1 MKRLILVA
9 FLPFVALFANAQS
22 SVFIGL
28 YGGGGL
34 VTSNNYNV
42 SISAGLDFFKAINEH
57 TAIGANLFYQGYN
70 IYYDNEAYGVKGG
83 TGNAGV
89 TLLDQCGYVFI
100 TPKLVRDVDH
110 RGILKFNLSAGA
122 GFKMSGTE
130 TMRKWDFSNGG
141 GAGSYDS
148 LINSSKNL
156 NSMLIRVGFGFTEFL
171 SMRGHWSFTVSE
183 DFGFIGSS
191 VTKTSDVT
199 DGSRTQYSPNKLNPG
214 CISLQI
220 GIMHHNGG

>member
-1 MKRLILVA
+1 MKRIRLVG
-9 FLPFVALFANAQS
+9 FLSFVVFCTHAQS
-22 SVFIGL
+22 SFFVGA

-42 SISAGLDFFKAINEH
+42 SISGGIDFFMGLNTH
-57 TAIGANLFYQGYN
+57 TGIGANLFYQGYN
-70 IYYDNEAYGVKGG
+70 IFYDNEAYGAKGG

-89 TLLDQCGYVFI
+89 TLLNQTGYVFI
-100 TPKLVRDVDH
+100 TPKLVHDIDR
-110 RGILKFNLSAGA
+110 RGVLKFNVNGGV

-130 TMRKWDFSNGG
+130 TMRKWDYSNGYAYG
-141 GAGSYDS
+141 NFDS
-148 LINSSKNL
+148 TINSSKNI
-156 NSMLIRVGFGFTEFL
+156 NSMLIPVGFGFTEFI
-171 SMRGHWSFTVSE
+171 SMKGHWSFTVSE

-220 GIMHHNGG
+220 GIMHHNG